1 MNEASRDFVREV
13 VFSPWSAITEPLPDQ
28 LDDLDALRDVREVIY
43 AVIHSLRWTLDDSLE
58 LIGRLAEIDR
68 RIAMIERLASNS

>member
-1 MNEASRDFVREV
+1 MDQAARDFVSEV
-13 VFSPWSAITEPLPDQ
+13 EFRPWSAITEPLPDQ
-28 LDDLDALRDVREVIY
+28 LDDLDALCGVRAVVY
-43 AVIHSLRWTLDDSLE
+43 AVIHSLHWTLDDSLE